1 MEKEFMSIGQLA
13 QRMGVTVRTLQY
25 YDRKD
30 ILKPSALSRGGRR
43 LYTAKDMVRLH
54 QIQAFK
60 YLGFSLEEI
69 KNQVLSLDSPEQ
81 MASLLLQQQRSVEEQ
96 ITNLQEAAR
105 ALTSL
110 RSEVLNIQKVDFKKY
125 AEIIELLQRRNEVYW
140 VWKLFDDTMTEHIK
154 KRFID
159 SPQDGERV
167 YQTFRSLQ
175 DEAVILV
182 EQGESPASEKSMT
195 WAERWWNMI
204 LEFVDGDLTL
214 ITKLEEF
221 NQDKTGWNQEMAQK
235 QQRIDDFMDQ
245 CLQHYFEKQGS
256 NIPERKENT

>member
-30 ILKPSALSRGGRR
+30 ILKPSALSNGGRR
-43 LYTAKDMVRLH
+43 LYTARDMVRLH

-69 KNQVLSLDSPEQ
+69 KNQVFSLDSPEQ
-81 MASLLLQQQRSVEEQ
+81 MASLLLQQQKSVEEQ
-96 ITNLQEAAR
+96 ITNLQEAAC
-105 ALTSL
+105 ALESF

-125 AEIIELLQRRNEVYW
+125 AEIIELLQRRNESYW
-140 VWKLFDDTMTEHIK
+140 VWKFFDDTLTEHIK
-154 KRFID
+154 KRFMD

-167 YQTFRSLQ
+167 YRTFRSLQ

-182 EQGESPASEKSMT
+182 EQGESSTSEKSMI
-195 WAERWWNMI
+195 WAQKWWDMI
-204 LEFVDGDLTL
+204 MEFVDGDLTL
-214 ITKLEEF
+214 ITKLEAF
-221 NQDKTGWNQEMAQK
+221 NQDKSGWDQEMAQK
-235 QQRIDDFMDQ
+235 QKMIDDFMEQ
-245 CLQHYFEKQGS
+245 CLQRYFEKQGS
-256 NIPERKENT
+256 NIPARKEKA